1 MRNMRT
7 LPQYAALVNPVLL
20 VCYVTDLRKQ
30 HEERRQRAGG
40 KLSRL
45 PRHGHRGA
53 AGRADLRLVATAL
66 AEARQGTPPP
76 AAPARWVDAALTAA
90 ARHGLAGAAVDP
102 FTGRPADARSLRSRL
117 LGHVQ
122 AALSARGDTEHIT
135 TLVHRLDHLGTGA
148 DRQRA
153 LFAAAGPAPEFVQ
166 ALARARYPAA
176 GTIPAQDP
184 GGHQG
189 A

>member
-7 LPQYAALVNPVLL
+7 LPQYAALVNPVLP

-30 HEERRQRAGG
+30 HGRGVSEQVESCLDCLDMGTAVLLAGLTRA
-40 KLSRL
+40 
-45 PRHGHRGA
+45 
-53 AGRADLRLVATAL
+53 LVATAL
-66 AEARQGTPPP
+66 AEGRQGTPPP